1 MDSKSLINQGKI
13 MKQVL
18 FAAAV
23 AAVLAGCAGGSNER
37 FDRKAEAERE
47 RMTSLNE
54 RAVSE
59 APKWMSKLPE
69 SKEAVYANGTATSP
83 DMSMAADKAKLVA
96 YGKVCMAAGGT
107 VDQRNTMFR
116 TDSNDASVEKSEL
129 AIRGMCRSVDISGV
143 EVTEVKTIAE
153 GNRFRTYVL
162 VALPTGDANA
172 IQKRKDQIRAQ
183 DQALKRSDQV
193 FQEMDK
199 PVQ

>member
-1 MDSKSLINQGKI
+1 

-18 FAAAV
+18 LVAAV
-23 AAVLAGCAGGSNER
+23 ATVLAGCAGGSNER
-37 FDRKAEAERE
+37 FERKAEAERE
-47 RMTSLNE
+47 RQTKHIE

-69 SKEAVYANGTATSP
+69 SKDAVYANGSALSP

-96 YGKVCMAAGGT
+96 FGKVCMAAGGT

-129 AIRGMCRSVDISGV
+129 AIRGVCRAVDISGV
-143 EVTEVKTIAE
+143 EMVEIKTIAE

-162 VALPTGDANA
+162 VALPTGDSNA

-183 DQALKRSDQV
+183 EQALKRSDQV
-193 FQEMDK
+193 FREMDST
-199 PVQ
+199 PAPAVVAQ

>member
-1 MDSKSLINQGKI
+1 
-13 MKQVL
+13 MKRVL
-18 FAAAV
+18 FV
-23 AAVLAGCAGGSNER
+23 AAVVVSLVGCASKSNER

-47 RMTSLNE
+47 RMTSFNE
-54 RAVSE
+54 RAVDQ

-129 AIRGMCRSVDISGV
+129 AIRGMCRAVDISGV
-143 EVTEVKTIAE
+143 EMVEVKTIAE

-193 FQEMDK
+193 FREMDAQ
-199 PVQ
+199 PAPTVQPAQ

>member
-1 MDSKSLINQGKI
+1 

-18 FAAAV
+18 LVAAV
-23 AAVLAGCAGGSNER
+23 ATVLAGCAGGSNER
-37 FDRKAEAERE
+37 FERKAEAERE
-47 RMTSLNE
+47 RQTKHIE

-69 SKEAVYANGTATSP
+69 SKDAVYANGSALSP

-96 YGKVCMAAGGT
+96 FGKVCMAAGGT

-129 AIRGMCRSVDISGV
+129 AIRGVCRAVDISGV
-143 EVTEVKTIAE
+143 EIVEVKTIAE
-153 GNRFRTYVL
+153 GNRFRTFVL

-172 IQKRKDQIRAQ
+172 IQKRKDQVRAEENARIRGE
-183 DQALKRSDQV
+183 QV
-193 FQEMDK
+193 FREMDK
-199 PVQ
+199 QVVIPAQ